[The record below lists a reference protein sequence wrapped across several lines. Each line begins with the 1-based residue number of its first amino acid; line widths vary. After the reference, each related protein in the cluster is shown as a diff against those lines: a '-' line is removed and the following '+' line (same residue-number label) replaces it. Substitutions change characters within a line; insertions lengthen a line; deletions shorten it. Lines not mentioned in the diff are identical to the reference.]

1 MKKIRIMIS
10 LLIICIC
17 FTVSGC
23 SSKSDIDIPNTT
35 STYVANTEEE
45 DICDLHADI
54 ISSELSQKVPI
65 SSLYVS
71 EDAGCFYLSVLIGSE
86 GKVSDFGIYVLEVQ
100 EAFENQFAE
109 EERGNFHVQLKIS
122 KSNQNLIDFQSDD
135 YTDTTVSISG
145 LLLDT
150 RSGENCFKKISD
162 VEALCELFP
171 ATSIYIGKRK
181 IDANDLRIYEEVMEI
196 LNKQFDRPED
206 ELLEELAPN
215 YGMTASELKQFL
227 KDTMA
232 QIYGNSE
239 NPAETVPETTSA
251 TENQSVPS
259 QDYPTIQT
267 YPLNVDSAYWDY
279 AASIPDIIYTTTASE
294 NGLAG
299 SIYFFNGSVED
310 TMLMGDEDNTFSVVF
325 VKTDS
330 GNVMVTNIYKT
341 IYEKTIKSVGESDAK
356 SFLTDN
362 IDDYIFPETGDTA
375 RFIAIYD
382 GYSET
387 YDMPFFYLGASS
399 CLLGLL
405 EYDDPVSAETETTE
419 SVDVSQDSSHPDS
432 TSAYVETEQSYSP
445 TVSYE
450 TEDRSDTNVG
460 GTVYW
465 VSGGEVYHSTA
476 SCRTLS
482 RSKNILS
489 GTISEAISAG
499 KSRQCK
505 VCY

>member
-1 MKKIRIMIS
+1 MKKIGIIIS
-10 LLIICIC
+10 ILIICIC
-17 FTVSGC
+17 CTVSGC
-23 SSKSDIDIPNTT
+23 SSTSDIDTPNTT
-35 STYVANTEEE
+35 STYVANTEE
-45 DICDLHADI
+45 DKICDLHEGNI
-54 ISSELSQKVPI
+54 VSMLSHKIPI
-65 SSLYVS
+65 SHVYVS
-71 EDAGCFYLSVLIGSE
+71 VYSGCFDLSAYIGPD
-86 GKVSDFGIYVLEVQ
+86 GRINDFGIYILEVQ
-100 EAFENQFAE
+100 EAFENEFAK
-109 EERGNFHVQLKIS
+109 EERGKFSVDLLMDGTDPPLFYFISNDYDETEILLSGKILDDRSGDLVSHKIS
-122 KSNQNLIDFQSDD
+122 
-135 YTDTTVSISG
+135 G
-145 LLLDT
+145 
-150 RSGENCFKKISD
+150 
-162 VEALCELFP
+162 VESLCELFP
-171 ATSIYIGKRK
+171 ATSIYIAKK
-181 IDANDLRIYEEVMEI
+181 EIDANDLRIYEEVMEI
-196 LNKQFDRPED
+196 LNNQFDRPED
-206 ELLEELAPN
+206 EIIEELAPN

-227 KDTMA
+227 FDTMEK
-232 QIYGNSE
+232 IFGHSE

-251 TENQSVPS
+251 TENQSVPY
-259 QDYPTIQT
+259 DPTIQT
-267 YPLNVDSAYWDY
+267 YPLNVDSAYLDY

-299 SIYFFNGSVED
+299 SIYFFDGSVED

-330 GNVMVTNIYKT
+330 GKVMVTNIYKT
-341 IYEKTIKSVGESDAK
+341 IYDNTVKTVGESDAK
-356 SFLTDN
+356 IVLTDN
-362 IDDYIFPETGDTA
+362 IDDYIFPEIGDTA

-399 CLLGLL
+399 CLLELL
-405 EYDDPVSAETETTE
+405 GYDDPVSAETETTE
-419 SVDVSQDSSHPDS
+419 SVDVSQDSSHLDS

-450 TEDRSDTNVG
+450 TEDHSDTNVG

-465 VSGGEVYHSTA
+465 VSGGEVYHSTS

-489 GTISEAISAG
+489 GTISEANSAG